1 MTDNKWRN
9 RKVKAFRVS
18 EALEEKIKYE
28 CERRRTD
35 FSSFMRYERWS
46 RFLRQPAK
54 VDSRMQRTIH
64 HEDAET
70 VFRGV
75 QGQGRA

>member
-35 FSSFMRYERWS
+35 FSSFMRYATVVVLPQNQLAHPLATPRK
-46 RFLRQPAK
+46 FFTIAF
-54 VDSRMQRTIH
+54 DS
-64 HEDAET
+64 
-70 VFRGV
+70 
-75 QGQGRA
+75 GRLQA